1 MQNFDIDALPVG
13 YSNFELLRK
22 ENQIYVDKTD
32 LIYSFTKKRGTG
44 FLSRPRRFGKSS
56 VIDMLG
62 SYYSIAVNSKD
73 VFDNLKISNSPSYNE
88 HLNKYNVINI

>member
-44 FLSRPRRFGKSS
+44 FLSRPRRFGKSLLS
-56 VIDMLG
+56 D
-62 SYYSIAVNSKD
+62 
-73 VFDNLKISNSPSYNE
+73 
-88 HLNKYNVINI
+88 